1 MAEQL
6 VYSADATEGTESSF
20 GDEMR
25 YDHYQVSVTLPIQ
38 KKKKKNVE
46 CFQRNNTNTAN
57 LKWPLIFI
65 GCVWT

>member
-6 VYSADATEGTESSF
+6 VYSAGAKEGTVSLVC

-38 KKKKKNVE
+38 KKKREKKWNASGE
-46 CFQRNNTNTAN
+46 TIQI
-57 LKWPLIFI
+57 LPI
-65 GCVWT
+65 